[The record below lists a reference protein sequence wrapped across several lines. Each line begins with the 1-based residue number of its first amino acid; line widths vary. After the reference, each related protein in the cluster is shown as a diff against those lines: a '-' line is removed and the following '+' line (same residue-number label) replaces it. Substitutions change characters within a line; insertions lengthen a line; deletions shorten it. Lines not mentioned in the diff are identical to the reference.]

1 MSEDNISTDA
11 VDIDVVNAAVNG
23 LEPLVVDELTA
34 LKERATTLGIT
45 FHPNIGVYK
54 LREKVA
60 AAIEGKPAVPDVP
73 EVTAPTEVVAEV
85 ETKAQRAARLRKDAN
100 QLVRIRVTCMDPAKK
115 EWLGAMYSVSNSLV
129 GTIKKYVPFNNDEG
143 WHVPQMLL
151 NHLRERTCQ
160 IFVSKTNPDGSKS
173 RTGKIIKELAIE
185 VMPALT
191 AVELQELAQR
201 QAMANN
207 QD

>member
-1 MSEDNISTDA
+1 MSEDTVVESTEETV
-11 VDIDVVNAAVNG
+11 VDG

-45 FHPNIGVYK
+45 FHPNIGVDK

-60 AAIEGKPAVPDVP
+60 AAIEGKPAVPDAP
-73 EVTAPTEVVAEV
+73 EVTAPTEVAA

-143 WHVPQMLL
+143 WHVPQMML

>member
-1 MSEDNISTDA
+1 MSEDTVEETG
-11 VDIDVVNAAVNG
+11 VDG

-45 FHPNIGVYK
+45 FHPNIGIDK
-54 LREKVA
+54 LRDKVA
-60 AAIEGKPAVPDVP
+60 AAIEGKPAVPD
-73 EVTAPTEVVAEV
+73 APEVVAEV
-85 ETKAQRAARLRKDAN
+85 ETKAQRAARLRKEAN

-191 AVELQELAQR
+191 SVELQELAQR